1 MANRKEEKKAKD
13 SRKKKMPNRDFKW
26 GNKTDVFRSEQ
37 DDTISTAFKI
47 DFLPITGFWS
57 ILQRTY
63 GPNTKQIQFQSSLSL
78 TGI

>member
-1 MANRKEEKKAKD
+1 
-13 SRKKKMPNRDFKW
+13 MPNRDLKW
-26 GNKTDVFRSEQ
+26 GNKTDVFCSEQ

-47 DFLPITGFWS
+47 DSKTLPITGFWS